1 MGDGAARHRSALL
14 GKQSRVI
21 IKKEKTEKTYSGFSK
36 SCLPLAMR
44 SLTMLLLVSN

>member
-21 IKKEKTEKTYSGFSK
+21 TKKEKKTYSGFSK

>member
-14 GKQSRVI
+14 GTKSCHNQ
-21 IKKEKTEKTYSGFSK
+21 KGKNGKKTYSGFSK